1 MNYRI
6 DPGRNAPAYY
16 QLYDMLRKDII
27 HDVYSYG
34 MKLPSKRTLVA
45 ETGISTITIEHAL
58 V

>member
-6 DPGRNAPAYY
+6 DPDQNTPAYY
-16 QLYDMLRKDII
+16 QLYEMLRRDII

-45 ETGISTITIEHAL
+45 ETGISTITTEHAL
-58 V
+58 